1 MPDTCAALG
10 CLNRRGRDCDVG
22 FFRFPSPKLQGPR
35 RKRWAAALR
44 RFNDDGTP
52 WEPTN
57 ASRICGDHFYTGRPQ
72 RARGHP
78 DHVPS
83 IFADRP
89 ARDSVWRQ
97 LDGVEG
103 SRCSHTEL
111 QAPGPSPG
119 LQAGTDRNSTAD
131 ACGISDDENNEK
143 LDARCATDN
152 ENHEKLDACG
162 ISDGEN
168 HEELDATSP
177 EKLPATS
184 RPLERNPAKA
194 GQLPS
199 IGNNMAGDV
208 PPSADSGAGTR
219 KLGPRV
225 SPRQMEMLM
234 EFLDEHPYLASTS
247 REKGRGVKVFEREL
261 LWEEAAGKLNA
272 KGPAVKSRS
281 SWRKF
286 WCSRSEQIKRTVAR
300 VAKMREESK
309 QLPRAPPP
317 PPPPPAAHPVAAEQG
332 QLLLLL
338 KQNGPCQ
345 PQRLLLPRLQQQLRL
360 GTPGEA
366 ASVFVTAAG
375 SPLPPAAAAAGAVHA
390 QGTTPPNGV
399 LLEPAGA
406 VASGQQ
412 PEPDT
417 GPPAAGTE
425 EHFRAQMLHQTSQ
438 QTALLQ
444 GVLEEQRR
452 IAEAAERQARAL
464 EEQSHAVS
472 QLLLLM
478 MGNQRHAAASSALL
492 PDTPIA
498 LLTPDMVQV
507 QHATPSAS

>member
-57 ASRICGDHFYTGRPQ
+57 ASRICGDHFYTG
-72 RARGHP
+72 
-78 DHVPS
+78 S
-83 IFADRP
+83 Y
-89 ARDSVWRQ
+89 
-97 LDGVEG
+97 
-103 SRCSHTEL
+103 CSHTEL

-375 SPLPPAAAAAGAVHA
+375 SPLPPAAAAAGAMHA

>member
-1 MPDTCAALG
+1 MVICAMVGCSNRTCWAKST
-10 CLNRRGRDCDVG
+10 NRN
-22 FFRFPSPKLQGPR
+22 FFRLPKIVEHQGQRTKELCERRRRLWLARINRSDLNEGAGVRVCGAHFVMGRPAKLWQEWDPDWAPSLLLGYSAEHGDR
-35 RKRWAAALR
+35 LERVHAAAV
-44 RFNDDGTP
+44 
-52 WEPTN
+52 
-57 ASRICGDHFYTGRPQ
+57 S
-72 RARGHP
+72 
-78 DHVPS
+78 
-83 IFADRP
+83 
-89 ARDSVWRQ
+89 
-97 LDGVEG
+97 
-103 SRCSHTEL
+103 
-111 QAPGPSPG
+111 
-119 LQAGTDRNSTAD
+119 
-131 ACGISDDENNEK
+131 
-143 LDARCATDN
+143 
-152 ENHEKLDACG
+152 
-162 ISDGEN
+162 
-168 HEELDATSP
+168 
-177 EKLPATS
+177 
-184 RPLERNPAKA
+184 
-194 GQLPS
+194 
-199 IGNNMAGDV
+199 
-208 PPSADSGAGTR
+208 PSAEPITEEDDS
-219 KLGPRV
+219 
-225 SPRQMEMLM
+225 
-234 EFLDEHPYLASTS
+234 D
-247 REKGRGVKVFEREL
+247 
-261 LWEEAAGKLNA
+261 
-272 KGPAVKSRS
+272 
-281 SWRKF
+281 
-286 WCSRSEQIKRTVAR
+286 
-300 VAKMREESK
+300 REESK

-345 PQRLLLPRLQQQLRL
+345 PQRLLLPRLQQQVQLRL

-444 GVLEEQRR
+444 GLLEEQRR